1 MWKDEQTVSSMAV
14 TREKETRNTD
24 INLALGYTWRIQD
37 PPPRELGISNPYLQS
52 ISPRK
57 PADMVSLL
65 DLPVELVLLI
75 AGSLQ
80 PLEMKDLY
88 HLIHTHR
95 CLFNIL
101 LPRFN
106 HIAVTEYAI
115 NSFCWASA
123 IGNEPIVRLL
133 EEVGAISIRGQTRGK
148 EQSDN
153 LVKAVLARRANV
165 VIAYRVADGIETL
178 PYSAIRHAVRGRSPN
193 LTRLLL
199 ERGACVTEKDSS
211 GEYILHTVAIH
222 GAEETAIREMI
233 RLGADV
239 NARDR
244 YGRTPLH
251 RVPSSQSWSYTV
263 MKVLLENEADTMIVA
278 GENVVQ
284 SRLRRYGGTLPP
296 IPGTDKED
304 IRCRCEIRLLLKYG
318 NVNFRDRVR
327 RSGLHM
333 AAASNDTNLART
345 LVRRGMDVN
354 ARDKNGIT
362 ALHLAVEFGSA
373 RVARVLIE
381 AGADMALGDSHGD
394 TPLHLAT
401 KLNRIGII
409 RLLLWKGADTSVTDN
424 YCSTALH
431 LAAEWEDA
439 VVVRL
444 LVRAGANVDARDKAG
459 RTPMLVA
466 ARHGHV
472 DVFNILADNGADRM
486 ARDEHDRGMPR
497 WILKEA

>member
-1 MWKDEQTVSSMAV
+1 
-14 TREKETRNTD
+14 
-24 INLALGYTWRIQD
+24 
-37 PPPRELGISNPYLQS
+37 
-52 ISPRK
+52 
-57 PADMVSLL
+57 MVSLL

-75 AGSLQ
+75 AGSLE
-80 PLEMKDLY
+80 PLGMKDLY

-115 NSFCWASA
+115 NAFCWASA

-133 EEVGAISIRGQTRGK
+133 EEVGAISIRGQIRGK
-148 EQSDN
+148 EQSDS
-153 LVKAVLARRANV
+153 LVKVVLARRANISV
-165 VIAYRVADGIETL
+165 ACRIAGGLET
-178 PYSAIRHAVRGRSPN
+178 PAYSAIKHAVRGGSPN
-193 LTRLLL
+193 LVRLLL
-199 ERGACVTEKDSS
+199 ESGACVTEKDST
-211 GEYILHTVAIH
+211 GEYILHIVASY
-222 GAEETAIREMI
+222 GAEETTVREMI

-251 RVPSSQSWSYTV
+251 RVPSCQSWSYGV
-263 MKVLLENEADTMIVA
+263 MKALLENGADTMIVA

-284 SRLRRYGGTLPP
+284 TRLRRYGGILLP
-296 IPGTDKED
+296 IPSADKED
-304 IRCRCEIRLLLKYG
+304 IKCRCEIRLLLKYG
-318 NVNFRDRVR
+318 SVNFRDGVC

-333 AAASNDTNLART
+333 AAASNDINLART

-354 ARDKNGIT
+354 ARDRSGIT
-362 ALHLAVEFGSA
+362 ALHLAAEFGSA

-409 RLLLWKGADTSVTDN
+409 RLLLWKGADTSVVDN
-424 YCSTALH
+424 FCSTALH
-431 LAAEWEDA
+431 LAAQWEDA

-444 LVRAGANVDARDKAG
+444 LVRAGANVNARDKTG
-459 RTPMLVA
+459 RTPMFLA
-466 ARHGHV
+466 ARYGHM
-472 DVFNILADNGADRM
+472 DVLNILADNGADRM
-486 ARDEHDRGMPR
+486 ARDEYNRGIPR
-497 WILKEA
+497 WILKEV